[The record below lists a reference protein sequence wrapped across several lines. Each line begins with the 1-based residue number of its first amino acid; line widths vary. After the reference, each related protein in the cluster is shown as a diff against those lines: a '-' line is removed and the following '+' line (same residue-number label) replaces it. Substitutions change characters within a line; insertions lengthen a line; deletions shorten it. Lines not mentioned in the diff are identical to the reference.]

1 MQYIRNFSIIAHIDH
16 GKSTL
21 SDRILELTQT
31 VEKRKMKEQLLDSM
45 ELERERGIT
54 IKMQPV
60 RVKYPYQGQEYLLNL
75 IDTPG
80 HVDFSY
86 EVSRSLAA
94 VEGAI
99 LLVDATQGIQAQTIA
114 NVYLAIEQDLVI
126 IPAVNKVDLPHARV
140 SEVKQEICELLGV
153 EESEILEISGKTG
166 QGVPALLERVI
177 NEVPAP
183 VANSIEGDNFRAL
196 IFDSAFDSYKG
207 VIAHIRVVDG
217 YIATADNIKM
227 LAKKQEA
234 QVLELGVFTPQM
246 TKLDRL
252 SAGMIGYIAT
262 GLKDVENVRVGDTI
276 IKYPAGQDLAPLAEY
291 MEPIP
296 VVYASIFVSSTE
308 EYPVLRDA
316 LNKLK
321 LSDSSLVFE
330 PESKEALGKGFRCG
344 FLGMLH
350 LDIITERLRREYDL
364 DLIISTP
371 SVAYIVEQTN
381 GDKYTIYSATDFP
394 DNTKLARILEP
405 YVRLEIMTPKDYIG
419 SVMDLL
425 QKRRGQFINTKYI
438 GEDRAIV
445 EYQIPL
451 AKVIVDFYDVL
462 KSITSGY
469 ASVNY
474 YPLEPQEAD
483 LVKLD
488 IMVAGETQ
496 EALSHIVYKDEAHDE
511 GKRIVHKLKQ
521 SLPRQQYAVALQA
534 AIGSTIVARKTLSAF
549 RKDVTAKLYGGD
561 RTRKDKL
568 LKKQKEGKKRMR
580 DTARIHIPKEVYLEV
595 LKH

>member
-21 SDRILELTQT
+21 SDRILELTHT
-31 VEKRKMKEQLLDSM
+31 VEKRNMKAQLLDSM

-60 RVKYPYQGQEYLLNL
+60 RVKYTYQNQEYILNL

-114 NVYLAIEQDLVI
+114 NVYLAIDQDLVI
-126 IPAVNKVDLPHARV
+126 IPVVNKVDLPHARV

-153 EESEILEISGKTG
+153 QESEILEISGKTG
-166 QGVPALLERVI
+166 QGVLELLDKVI
-177 NEVPAP
+177 IEIPSP
-183 VANSIEGDNFRAL
+183 QTNSSNPKDFRAL

-207 VIAHIRVVDG
+207 VIAHIRIVDG
-217 YIATADNIKM
+217 EIHTADAIKM

-234 QVLELGVFTPQM
+234 QALEIGVFTPQM
-246 TKLDRL
+246 TKLDIL
-252 SAGMIGYIAT
+252 SAGSIGYIAT
-262 GLKDVENVRVGDTI
+262 GLKNVENVRVGDTI
-276 IKYPAGQDLAPLAEY
+276 VKFPEGQELKPLAEY
-291 MEPIP
+291 LEPVP
-296 VVYASIFVSSTE
+296 VVYASIFVESTE
-308 EYPVLRDA
+308 EYPILRDA
-316 LNKLK
+316 LNKLQ

-350 LDIITERLRREYDL
+350 LDIITERLRREYEL
-364 DLIISTP
+364 ELIISTP
-371 SVAYIVEQTN
+371 SVAYTVEQTN
-381 GDKYTIYSATDFP
+381 GEIYTIYSASDFP

-405 YVRLEIMTPKDYIG
+405 FVRLEIMTPKEYIG
-419 SVMDLL
+419 AVMDLL
-425 QKRRGQFINTKYI
+425 QKRRGQFINTRYI
-438 GEDRAIV
+438 GEDRAII

-474 YPLEPQEAD
+474 YPLDPQEAQV
-483 LVKLD
+483 VKLD
-488 IMVAGETQ
+488 IMVAGESQ

-511 GKRIVHKLKQ
+511 GKRIVHRLKE
-521 SLPRQQYAVALQA
+521 SLPRQQYSVALQA
-534 AIGSTIVARKTLSAF
+534 SIGGTIVARETLSAF
-549 RKDVTAKLYGGD
+549 RKDVIAKLYGGD

-595 LKH
+595 LKR